1 MRILMWILIIN
12 SMIVSI
18 LLFYS
23 LHNPICP
30 EQKQI
35 DCKYT
40 NLDRIEDYLVE
51 GKLKINRISI
61 SCDKSSFNNGINCY
75 SFIEINEGNDTKRI
89 IKLDDDNF
97 KGIVRKVVYKLNLE
111 IP

>member
-1 MRILMWILIIN
+1 MKIFIWTISIT
-12 SMIVSI
+12 SMIASI

-23 LHNPICP
+23 INNPICP
-30 EQKQI
+30 EQKQT

-40 NLDRIEDYLVE
+40 NLDRIEDYLIE

-75 SFIEINEGNDTKRI
+75 SFIEINEGNDTKRT

-97 KGIVRKVVYKLNLE
+97 KGIIRKIVYKLNIE